1 MQMSAIDISNK
12 VVYQVYPKSFKDSNG
27 DGWGD
32 LRGVTSKLDYLAELG
47 VDYIWLTPFFP
58 SPQRDNGY
66 DVADYRAVDPR
77 YGTMA
82 DFEEL
87 SREAHARGIG
97 IMLDM
102 VFNHTSTQHEWY
114 QRALVGEKRY
124 QDYYLFCDGTPDKLP
139 CNWASKFGGPA
150 WQWEPA
156 VGKWRM
162 NLYDPTQADLN
173 WANPEVRRECAEI
186 VLFWKEKGVD
196 GFRFD
201 VVNNISKPQT
211 YEDDL
216 IGDGRRFYV
225 DGPHVHEYLQEL
237 VHVTGID
244 ASDGYMTVGEMSSTS
259 LEACLGY
266 TNPAARELSMV
277 FSFHHLKVD
286 YKDGKKWEL
295 MPADLGELQRLLS
308 TWQEGMQA
316 GGGWNALFWDNHDQ
330 PRVVSRFGDDGA
342 LRVESARMLCL
353 FMNLLRGTPYIY
365 QGNELGMTNAHF
377 SSIEQY
383 RDVESTNYFDI
394 LVAEGKTPAEAL
406 HIVGER
412 SRDNARTPM
421 QWGAGHAAGFS
432 DGEPWATMARDAPG
446 CDQSLICAEKEVG
459 DPESVFAFYQRVIGL
474 RHDMPVV
481 ARGKVRFL
489 DAGAVPVLGYARFGE
504 LAAGECYDAAQA
516 SVADM
521 AATGSLLVL
530 ANFSAT
536 EAGVGDE
543 ARALLADG
551 DWGVLLRSYGDDPA
565 AGVLRP
571 YEGVAYI
578 RR

>member
-1 MQMSAIDISNK
+1 MQAFDISNK

-32 LRGVTSKLDYLAELG
+32 LKGVTSKLDYLKGLG

-66 DVADYRAVDPR
+66 DVANYRAVDPR
-77 YGTMA
+77 YGTME

-102 VFNHTSTQHEWY
+102 VLNHTSTEHEWY
-114 QRALVGEKRY
+114 QKAIAGDKRY
-124 QDYYLFCDGTPDKLP
+124 QDYYIFCEGMPEKRP
-139 CNWASKFGGPA
+139 CNWLSKFGGPC

-173 WANPEVRRECAEI
+173 WANPDVRRECAD
-186 VLFWKEKGVD
+186 VVRFWKEKGVD

-201 VVNNISKPQT
+201 VVNNISKPST
-211 YEDDL
+211 YEDDF

-237 VHVTGID
+237 VREAGID
-244 ASDGYMTVGEMSSTS
+244 TSEGFMTVGEMSSTS

-266 TNPAARELSMV
+266 TNPADHELSMV

-286 YKDGKKWEL
+286 YKDGQKWSL
-295 MPADLGELQRLLS
+295 MPPDLNELYRLLS

-330 PRVVSRFGDDGA
+330 PRVVSRFGNDGK
-342 LRVESARMLCL
+342 LRVPSAKMLCL

-377 SSIEQY
+377 TSIEQY
-383 RDVESTNYFDI
+383 RDVESTNYYRI
-394 LVAEGKTPAEAL
+394 LMDEEGKTSEEAL
-406 HIVGER
+406 RIVAAR
-412 SRDNARTPM
+412 SRDNGRTPM
-421 QWGAGHAAGFS
+421 QWDAGKNAGFS
-432 DGEPWATMARDAPG
+432 AGEPWSTMACDAAD
-446 CDQSLICAEKEVG
+446 CNQAEICVEREVA
-459 DPESVFAFYQRVIGL
+459 DPDSIFAFYKQVNEL
-474 RHDMPVV
+474 RHGMDVV
-481 ARGKVRFL
+481 AHGKVKFL
-489 DAGAVPVLGYARFGE
+489 DAGSVPVFEYARFGE
-504 LAAGECYDAAQA
+504 LAVGERYDAATA
-516 SVADM
+516 TAADL
-521 AATGSLLVL
+521 TQPGSLLVL
-530 ANFSAT
+530 ANF
-536 EAGVGDE
+536 GDE
-543 ARALLADG
+543 PQPVGEAAKALLAEGEWD
-551 DWGVLLRSYGDDPA
+551 VLLHAYDDAPEP
-565 AGVLRP
+565 GTLRP
-571 YEGVAYI
+571 YEGVVYI
-578 RR
+578 RK